1 MTFSAGARAV
11 STAAIRYFGGDRT
24 VTLRRRS
31 RLVNQVSGEGVTAL
45 LADGVQALAAVT
57 LALKAT
63 GLRGR
68 IVAGASLT
76 VAGHAAPY
84 TVQADAEATTA
95 GKLAVS
101 IAPGLAAQIP
111 DGGTVTLAA
120 GYADRTLYAF
130 RGEQLLEDTA
140 AGRVTDRRAY
150 HLVGDDLTAPAE
162 GDLIVDG
169 SESFPIVDVRPIAPA
184 GAPARWT
191 VTVGDAV

>member
-1 MTFSAGARAV
+1 VTFAAGARAV

-68 IVAGASLT
+68 LVAGSSLT

-95 GKLAVS
+95 GKLTVS
-101 IAPGLAAQIP
+101 ISPALAAEVA

-130 RGEQLLEDTA
+130 RGEQLLEETA
-140 AGRVTDRRAY
+140 DGRRTDRRAY

-162 GDLIVDG
+162 GDLV
-169 SESFPIVDVRPIAPA
+169 VDVRPIAPA